1 MIDFGMSIFVDR
13 MERRSA
19 TGTDRHGT
27 PTLRLTAAI
36 SAHKACFPYLR
47 ERTVSASEMEMK
59 TRWQIIAY
67 EPRNKQEALQR
78 LSYLFAIIATA
89 GDWLEDDEVEE
100 FLNIVRNY

>member
-1 MIDFGMSIFVDR
+1 
-13 MERRSA
+13 
-19 TGTDRHGT
+19 
-27 PTLRLTAAI
+27 
-36 SAHKACFPYLR
+36 
-47 ERTVSASEMEMK
+47 MEMK